1 MLQCFID
8 NKLSNP
14 WMTCCAL
21 KVIFD
26 FSFTCHGCDFA
37 NDALRFECKPQAL
50 LDTVV
55 FVHCSQEAIV
65 TSWRAGFPVII
76 LSMFAIWILKTWD
89 LTKCSVASC
98 EVEQCESCNML
109 MNPTRDDD
117 HHFFT
122 ILSAGLKPPDASQSL
137 LQSQPNLIPLIEWY
151 TMCTVEVDLS
161 MFIATSLAKLR
172 WYDMFNGLCPILG
185 IFYHFR
191 VYSIYIIIYICMYDI
206 CIIMIL
212 MYICLGTTTTT
223 TYIDRWI
230 EGWYETA
237 IRYCQDIHS
246 MISQQSAWL
255 AQWPRCRSR
264 LEEFT
269 LLQQRVAKRLHLTCF
284 FVFLLK
290 KRIRTAVT

>member
-191 VYSIYIIIYICMYDI
+191 VYSIYIIIYIYMYVWYMYYNDI
-206 CIIMIL
+206 NVYLSRYYYYYYDVHRQMDRRMVWDSYQIL
-212 MYICLGTTTTT
+212 PGYPFDDFPAIGLTSPVAQVPF
-223 TYIDRWI
+223 
-230 EGWYETA
+230 TA
-237 IRYCQDIHS
+237 WGIY
-246 MISQQSAWL
+246 L
-255 AQWPRCRSR
+255 ATATCGEAAASN
-264 LEEFT
+264 
-269 LLQQRVAKRLHLTCF
+269 LLFCF
-284 FVFLLK
+284 P
-290 KRIRTAVT
+290 A